1 MIFLISSAPVGEV
14 KTRVVKL
21 MDQQVASGYGVFY
34 RNHMKM
40 MGFSWQHT
48 MLLRIQ
54 VPKHESPK
62 RLFAAIWFDA
72 GTLLLKKCHKLSLK
86 KLRTLP
92 SDSVS
97 LKY

>member
-1 MIFLISSAPVGEV
+1 MISSAPVGEV

-72 GTLLLKKCHKLSLK
+72 GTLSLK
-86 KLRTLP
+86 N
-92 SDSVS
+92 VINYH
-97 LKY
+97 LKNCEHCLVTQCH